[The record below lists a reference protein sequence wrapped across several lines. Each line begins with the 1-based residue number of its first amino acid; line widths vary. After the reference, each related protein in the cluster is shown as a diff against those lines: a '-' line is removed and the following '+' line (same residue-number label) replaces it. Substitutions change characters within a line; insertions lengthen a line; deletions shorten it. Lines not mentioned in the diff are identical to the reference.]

1 MLKEGDYQLPL
12 EKELKLRVILQ
23 EIDGCRDV
31 DQLQQNL
38 KTCAESLMHYQH
50 VCAKL
55 AEQNLM
61 GFMSEILSTM
71 GVEMQE
77 DPDA

>member
-38 KTCAESLMHYQH
+38 KKCFESLMYYQH
-50 VCAKL
+50 VCTKL
-55 AEQNLM
+55 FEQNLN

-71 GVEMQE
+71 EVEMQE